1 MMETDGRTQKRTEA
15 DVKNKLSAKMAD
27 ALTNRTTGNVRN
39 VKYNTHGI
47 NGQIL

>member
-1 MMETDGRTQKRTEA
+1 METDGRAKIRIDS

-27 ALTNRTTGNVRN
+27 ALTTRTPGDVRN
-39 VKYNTHGI
+39 EKYNTHGI